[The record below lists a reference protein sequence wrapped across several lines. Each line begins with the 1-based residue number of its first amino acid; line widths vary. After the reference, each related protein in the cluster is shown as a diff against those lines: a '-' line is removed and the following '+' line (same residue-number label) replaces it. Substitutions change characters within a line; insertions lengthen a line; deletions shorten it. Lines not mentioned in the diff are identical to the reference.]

1 MKGHNNNMSNHLFL
15 NQKKLINIAKYLV
28 LNDLI
33 YSVDVRAKELLNKY
47 ESEEILELLLKKEK
61 KNTYDL

>member
-47 ESEEILELLLKKEK
+47 ESEEILEILLKKEK

>member
-1 MKGHNNNMSNHLFL
+1 MKGHNNNMSNHLFF

-33 YSVDVRAKELLNKY
+33 YSLDVKAKELLNKY